1 MYRNEAKHNVVR
13 SLAKGAGIDSVAA
26 FKAGSTP
33 VHISEIKEDGKW
45 VSLRIKV
52 IQLWDSTSDKITQS
66 GLIGDETGVIKFT
79 IWRTSGALPLEE
91 GKSYEIKSAV
101 SNFFNERYQVNL
113 NKNSTVSQLTE
124 EVTVTQQTETFT
136 GVIVDVQTGSGLIK
150 RCPECN
156 RQVKKGACG
165 EHGQVE
171 GIYDLRIKAVL
182 DNGVEIRELLLDA
195 EMTHQLTG
203 INLEKAKD
211 MAHAALDQ
219 TVVFTE
225 FEGMITGKYYEV
237 SGNNT
242 GRYLIVKKITP
253 VTITL
258 NAAQI
263 EAAVEAV

>member
-1 MYRNEAKHNVVR
+1 VVR
-13 SLAKGAGIDSVAA
+13 SLAKGAGVDPVAA

-45 VSLRIKV
+45 VSLKVKV

-79 IWRTSGALPLEE
+79 IWQTSGALPLEE

-101 SNFFNERYQVNL
+101 TNFFNERYQVNL
-113 NKNSTVSQLTE
+113 NKNSTVAEITDE
-124 EVTVTQQTETFT
+124 ITVAQQTETFT

-203 INLEKAKD
+203 INLEKAKE

-219 TVVFTE
+219 SVVFTE

-242 GRYLIVKKITP
+242 GRYLIVKTIAP
-253 VTITL
+253 VTIEL
-258 NAAQI
+258 NVAQI